1 MKKLVLIV
9 LIAILF
15 VGCGKKEKGIVT
27 IENKSSYPIEFE
39 FAQNYESKMITL
51 QPNNSIDCAWE
62 RYFHF
67 IINKPSINILKKQE
81 TKEKIVILNNDNLYS
96 YTVQNGVCNL
106 TMLDNNQF
114 LLALPTN
121 SPTDSITLNKGQSN
135 IKTFRSLSVQN
146 VIFDKN
152 ITIGTDQYLQ
162 FKRDGNL
169 FYYKKT
175 SGDYSIAI
183 IKVEISGNNIIIFKI
198 NG

>member
-1 MKKLVLIV
+1 MKKLVLIA
-9 LIAILF
+9 LIAVLF

-51 QPNNSIDCAWE
+51 QSNNAIDCAWE
-62 RYFHF
+62 HYFHC
-67 IINKPSINILKKQE
+67 IIKKPSTNILKKQE
-81 TKEKIVILNNDNLYS
+81 TKEKIVILNNDNLCS
-96 YTVQNGVCNL
+96 YTVKNGVCDL
-106 TMLDNNQF
+106 IMLDNNQS

-146 VIFDKN
+146 VIFNKN

-169 FYYKKT
+169 FYYEKT
-175 SGDYSIAI
+175 SGDYSIVI
-183 IKVEISGNNIIIFKI
+183 IKVEISGNNIIISKI

>member
-1 MKKLVLIV
+1 
-9 LIAILF
+9 
-15 VGCGKKEKGIVT
+15 
-27 IENKSSYPIEFE
+27 
-39 FAQNYESKMITL
+39 
-51 QPNNSIDCAWE
+51 
-62 RYFHF
+62 
-67 IINKPSINILKKQE
+67 
-81 TKEKIVILNNDNLYS
+81 
-96 YTVQNGVCNL
+96 
-106 TMLDNNQF
+106 MLDNNQF